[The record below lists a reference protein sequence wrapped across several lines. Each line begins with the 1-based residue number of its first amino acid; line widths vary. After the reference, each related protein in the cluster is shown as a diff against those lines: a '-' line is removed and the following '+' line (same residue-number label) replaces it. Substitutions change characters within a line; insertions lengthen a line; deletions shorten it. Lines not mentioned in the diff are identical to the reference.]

1 MTTPTLQVAII
12 GCGSMGE
19 IHAQCLTHIDGVNIR
34 AFCDTEEQ
42 RAHSLCA
49 KFAGGYATSD
59 PERVLHD
66 DTVEAVYICTYHD
79 THSSLAIRAAEEHK
93 HVMIEKPLALTLQ
106 ECYKVGNAVE
116 KHGITLMTGFKMRY
130 YPSVARVKQFIPS
143 PRVTIAQMMD
153 ARWPDDFWAND
164 PKKGGGNVL
173 SQGCH
178 TMDLV
183 CYLNAS
189 DPTRIYAEGGNFTH
203 PGMNI
208 VDNIVATIAFKSGAV
223 ASVAQGDSGQT
234 PFVSKFSFQLTD
246 GQKSAHLRN
255 RLKTVTLFDGEKTT
269 EVADAEE
276 TGFMEENADFV
287 RSLRNNTAPP
297 ITHRDGLRATLLVL
311 KAFESLKSGLPQT
324 LSW

>member
-1 MTTPTLQVAII
+1 MPSPLQVAII
-12 GCGSMGE
+12 GCGSIGE
-19 IHAQCLTHIDGVNIR
+19 THAQCLSRIDGVRIR
-34 AFCDTEEQ
+34 AFCDTEEG
-42 RAHSLCA
+42 RARAFCT
-49 KFAGGYATSD
+49 KFAGDYATAD

-66 DTVEAVYICTYHD
+66 DAVDAVYICTHHD

-93 HVMIEKPLALTLQ
+93 HVMMEKPLALTLQ
-106 ECYKVGNAVE
+106 ECYDVGNAVE

-130 YPSVARVKQFIPS
+130 YPSVARVRQFIPS
-143 PRVTIAQMMD
+143 PLVTIAQMMD

-164 PKKGGGNVL
+164 PVRGGGNVL

-183 CYLNAS
+183 CHLHAS
-189 DPTRIYAEGGNFTH
+189 TPVRIFAEGGNFTH
-203 PGMNI
+203 PGSTI
-208 VDNIVATIAFKSGAV
+208 VDNIVATIRFENGSV

-246 GQKSAHLRN
+246 GRKSAHLRN
-255 RLKTVTLFDGEKTT
+255 RLKTATLFDGEKTA
-269 EVADAEE
+269 EVADPEE
-276 TGFMEENADFV
+276 YGFPEENADFV
-287 RSLRNNTAPP
+287 RSLLKKVPPP

-311 KAFESLKSGLPQT
+311 RAFESLKSGLPQT